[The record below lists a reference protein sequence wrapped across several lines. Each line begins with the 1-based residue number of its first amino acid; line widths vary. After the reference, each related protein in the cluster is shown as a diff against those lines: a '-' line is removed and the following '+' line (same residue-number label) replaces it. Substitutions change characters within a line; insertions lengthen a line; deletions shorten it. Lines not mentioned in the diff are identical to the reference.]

1 MIEKAFIDNWREKF
15 ATVNQPVLLAVSGGV
30 DSMVLAHLLHQSQIS
45 FAIGHCNFQLRGAD
59 ADGDQQFVKA
69 WAEKQGIPF
78 HTVSFDTRA
87 AMQALGAGVQE
98 TARKLRYE
106 WLLALC
112 AANGYGALLT
122 AHHANDNAE
131 TLLINLFKGTG
142 ISGLHGIPERNGVIL
157 RPLLFASRN
166 EIAAYASAHAI
177 GYREDASNA
186 SDKYLRNA
194 VRHKVIPAVEA
205 VFPDAVEQMNQSI
218 RRFSQVE
225 ILYEKAI
232 AAERKKLL
240 EQRGRDYYVQALRLK
255 HRQPLETICYELFR
269 TFGFT
274 ASQTGQIVRLIESE
288 SGHYLQSGS
297 HRIIKDRNFLIVTAL
312 QETEADLLLVEQFPA
327 TVDVANGKFSF
338 RMVDTPSRLTADDTV
353 AYVDADMLDMPL
365 KIRRWKTGDYFY
377 PFGMGMKKKKI
388 SRFLID
394 KKVPLHEK
402 EQLWVLESNRRIVWL
417 AGMRADERF
426 KVKAGKSQVLK
437 IEFRPL

>member
-1 MIEKAFIDNWREKF
+1 MIEKAFIDNWQKKF
-15 ATVNQPVLLAVSGGV
+15 AKVSQPVLLAVSGGV
-30 DSMVLAHLLHQSQIS
+30 DSMVLAHLMHRSGIS

-69 WAEKQGIPF
+69 WAEKQGVPF
-78 HTVSFDTRA
+78 HTVSFDTHA
-87 AMQALGAGVQE
+87 AMDAFGTGIQE
-98 TARKLRYE
+98 TARKLRYD
-106 WLLALC
+106 WLLELC
-112 AANGYGALLT
+112 SASGYGALLT

-142 ISGLHGIPERNGVIL
+142 ISGLHGIPERNGIVI
-157 RPLLFASRN
+157 RPLLFASRS
-166 EIAAYASAHAI
+166 EIVAYASEYAVA
-177 GYREDASNA
+177 YRDDASNA

-194 VRHKVIPAVEA
+194 VRHHVIPAIET
-205 VFPDAVEQMNQSI
+205 VFPDAVEQLNQSI
-218 RRFSQVE
+218 RRFSQAE
-225 ILYEKAI
+225 LLYDKAI

-240 EQRGRDYYVQALRLK
+240 EQRGRDFYVPVLRLK

-269 TFGFT
+269 PFGFT
-274 ASQTGQIVRLIESE
+274 SLQAGQIVRLIDSE

-312 QETEADLLLVEQFPA
+312 RATDADLLLVEQFPA
-327 TVDVANGKFSF
+327 TVDVADGRFSF
-338 RMVDTPSRLTADDTV
+338 RMVDAPASLAADETV
-353 AYVDADMLDMPL
+353 AYVDADVLDMPL

-426 KVKAGKSQVLK
+426 KVKAGKRQVLK